1 MDARTKKNCLSRLA
15 RVEGQVRGV
24 HNMLEE
30 NRYCM
35 DILTQINAVS
45 GALESLKQV
54 ILREHLQQCVTEA
67 FHNGSLKER
76 QEKISELIRIFDGHH
91 R

>member
-1 MDARTKKNCLSRLA
+1 MDPKTKKSCQRRLA

-35 DILTQINAVS
+35 DIMTQINAVS
-45 GALESLKQV
+45 GALESLKQI
-54 ILREHLQQCVTEA
+54 ILREHMQQCVTDA
-67 FHNGSLKER
+67 FHNGSLRER
-76 QEKISELIRIFDGHH
+76 QEKINELIRLFDGQH

>member
-67 FHNGSLKER
+67 FHNGSLQER

>member
-1 MDARTKKNCLSRLA
+1 MDTKTKKNCLSRLA

-24 HNMLEE
+24 HNMLED
-30 NRYCM
+30 NRYCV

-45 GALESLKQV
+45 GALESLKQI
-54 ILREHLQQCVTEA
+54 ILREHMQQCVTEA
-67 FHNGSLKER
+67 FHSGSLKER
-76 QEKISELIRIFDGHH
+76 QEKISELIRIFDGQH